1 MRNGR
6 ERNTGKRTEEAPASR
21 GARDSGRGPDEA
33 RLLPAD
39 SAGPAGCPRA
49 SRDRAAPTPR
59 PRPGW
64 VAATVPERPLPS
76 PTRPAAHAGRSAP
89 RTCPRQ
95 RPQRAVWSQP
105 GSGDRK

>member
-39 SAGPAGCPRA
+39 SGGARGVSTGLPRQGSPHASSQAGVGR
-49 SRDRAAPTPR
+49 SHR
-59 PRPGW
+59 
-64 VAATVPERPLPS
+64 PERPLPS